1 MCRGIVAVFS
11 REEVT
16 SQLFHESNLPHRWR
30 LSKHPE
36 YPAVMSSL
44 GLVNS
49 SATIQPNNELN
60 MPSTQSVVQ
69 GIELDV
75 YHSLSVPK
83 KTSQRYAKLYAMG
96 RELAAFGSSGND
108 HRYKV
113 ASLELTR
120 LINQLKAPEAPL
132 NVIPEAPGNIPVT
145 APVATFL
152 PPVQRGGSRSR
163 DALANKSNKS
173 AKRPRKSPVSCKEC
187 IKVGLPGIGH
197 IASSS
202 DCPAKRQR
210 TSSN

>member
-1 MCRGIVAVFS
+1 MR
-11 REEVT
+11 
-16 SQLFHESNLPHRWR
+16 
-30 LSKHPE
+30 
-36 YPAVMSSL
+36 SL
-44 GLVNS
+44 GLVDS
-49 SATIQPNNELN
+49 SEPVQPSDISNL
-60 MPSTQSVVQ
+60 PSTQSESVVH
-69 GIELDV
+69 GVELDV

-83 KTSQRYAKLYAMG
+83 KTNQRYAKLYAMG
-96 RELAAFGSSGND
+96 CELAAFCSSGDD

-132 NVIPEAPGNIPVT
+132 NAIPEAPGNIPVT

-152 PPVQRGGSRSR
+152 PPVQRGGSTSR

-173 AKRPRKSPVSCKEC
+173 AKRPRKSPASCKEC
-187 IKVGLPGIGH
+187 VKVGLPGIGH